1 MYYTHKAGEVGLD
14 YIPLIFTSGQISI
27 NLMELR
33 LPMGVKTKMDDINI
47 G

>member
-14 YIPLIFTSGQISI
+14 YIPLIFRSGQISI

-33 LPMGVKTKMDDINI
+33 LSMGVNTKIDNTNI
-47 G
+47 E